1 MTRAQPLELI
11 GGADHELEAHAQRRM
26 NVRDILAVG
35 LSGRRDLE
43 PILRGM
49 RAQLGDEVLRESGHA
64 RGEED
69 ARSASEWHDIM
80 LTKAEEAER
89 EASPAP
95 PLQDVARQEERGVRE
110 RQPPRPPAP
119 KVPEFP
125 TGHSRL
131 SRLRRREACLREGA
145 RGWCVG
151 TPGAWAGRRGRF
163 GEQLRTSTN

>member
-1 MTRAQPLELI
+1 MARRERGVGELFPLPTHSKKPEGVPFDGPLELI

-49 RAQLGDEVLRESGHA
+49 RAQLGDEVLRESGRA
-64 RGEED
+64 RNEE

-110 RQPPRPPAP
+110 RQQGGLSQPREDEE
-119 KVPEFP
+119 VVEEE
-125 TGHSRL
+125 
-131 SRLRRREACLREGA
+131 EAEEEEAETVAL
-145 RGWCVG
+145 VD
-151 TPGAWAGRRGRF
+151 
-163 GEQLRTSTN
+163 Q